1 MRPTLAQLHQKSAE
15 PVDLSVRYKETEK
28 QLQKEQ
34 DQSEQRKKFG
44 WIEGVLVRCL
54 LNIWGVI
61 LFLRMSWIVGQAGIG
76 PDFELFFIAS
86 AFGKTGNIILL
97 SWKPR

>member
-76 PDFELFFIAS
+76 
-86 AFGKTGNIILL
+86 TV
-97 SWKPR
+97 